1 MLVTT
6 ALLFLAQAN
15 PPAPSAGDINAAA
28 VWIGGLCAVAV
39 IANQIM
45 SAMINVRKLRGVDPD
60 SDARADAR
68 FASKATVDLLAKEV
82 AAVRTETSFL
92 ANTLAAELRAIHR
105 SLGRL
110 EGKKSD
116 SSKD

>member
-1 MLVTT
+1 MIVT
-6 ALLFLAQAN
+6 AALFLAQAS
-15 PPAPSAGDINAAA
+15 PAAPTSGDTNAAA

-68 FASKATVDLLAKEV
+68 FASKAAVDLLAKEV
-82 AAVRTETSFL
+82 AVVRTETTFL
-92 ANTLAAELRAIHR
+92 ANTLAQELRAIHR

-110 EGKKSD
+110 EGRPNE
-116 SSKD
+116 KDKD